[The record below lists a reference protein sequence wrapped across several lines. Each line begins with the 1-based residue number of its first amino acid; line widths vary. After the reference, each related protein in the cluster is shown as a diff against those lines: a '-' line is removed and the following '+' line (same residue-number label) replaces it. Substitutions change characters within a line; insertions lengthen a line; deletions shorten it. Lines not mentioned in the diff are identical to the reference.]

1 MISFWLAAALAL
13 PVMTGAALAQ
23 GSSPTRPSSI
33 TASRGP
39 GLVTGTAG
47 SPESVVMPGSPVNG
61 TLMNNGNG
69 TSTMMVPGQ
78 TSGVVPTP
86 R

>member
-1 MISFWLAAALAL
+1 MIRFWFAATMAFAA
-13 PVMTGAALAQ
+13 TAGAALAQ
-23 GSSPTRPSSI
+23 TPSSASPSSI
-33 TASRGP
+33 TTSRGP
-39 GLVTGTAG
+39 GLVTGTTG
-47 SPESVVMPGSPVNG
+47 SPESVILLGYPVNG

-78 TSGVVPTP
+78 FSGAVPSP